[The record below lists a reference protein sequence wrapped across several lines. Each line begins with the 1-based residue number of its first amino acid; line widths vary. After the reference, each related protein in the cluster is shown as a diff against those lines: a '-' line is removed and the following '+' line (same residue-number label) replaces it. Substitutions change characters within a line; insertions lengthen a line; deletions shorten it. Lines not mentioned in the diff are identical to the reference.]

1 MDISRKI
8 CPYCGKALRLMP
20 PSREYLPNTMSVS
33 ANGIE
38 FRMTNTYRYDSY
50 TKQPKAE
57 TAYKRNDMFYK
68 FHATISDIEHSN
80 LFVRKNDCYVDHSR
94 KTAPV
99 GLVPTIYVRNQI
111 KKGGNALFR
120 CHMVFQCEKCFNIVA
135 INENPYFNNAGG
147 IMVFLWLLTLML
159 FAVAAMLVTS
169 GIFPHPIILLLLPI
183 PALISTVVFLIIMLI
198 SFQRI
203 KHTNNFAPVD
213 EFDNLVKMP
222 RLITV
227 NCNIPEKYRQEANIF
242 STELNGKVFR
252 LYLTSIRESAID
264 LYICGVD
271 GEQERMLNLLK
282 NRNAPLTLSFEDKE
296 IGSAEVL
303 NVYDIPEELVSSD
316 DLKPSSL
323 FEWRCAGCGYT
334 NPNNASECK
343 SCGRYK

>member
-1 MDISRKI
+1 MDLSRKI

-20 PSREYLPNTMSVS
+20 PSREYLPNTMGVS

-38 FRMTNTYRYDSY
+38 FRIANPYRFDSY
-50 TKQPKAE
+50 TKQPIANRSYKPTAE
-57 TAYKRNDMFYK
+57 IA
-68 FHATISDIEHSN
+68 SLEHSN
-80 LFVRKNDCYVDHSR
+80 ICMRQNDVYIDYHR
-94 KTAPV
+94 RTAPV
-99 GLVPTIYVRNQI
+99 HLVPTIYVRNQI

-120 CHMVFQCEKCFNIVA
+120 RHMVFQCQKCFNIIA

-169 GIFPHPIILLLLPI
+169 GIVPHPLILLLLPI
-183 PALISTVVFLIIMLI
+183 PALISTVIFLILMLI

-203 KHTNNFAPVD
+203 KHTNNFVPVD

-227 NCNIPEKYRQEANIF
+227 SCNIPEKYRQEANIF
-242 STELNGKVFR
+242 STKLDGKEYR

-271 GEQERMLNLLK
+271 GEQERMLDRLK
-282 NRNAPLTLSFEDKE
+282 DRSSPLVLSFEGKE

-303 NVYDIPEELVSSD
+303 NIYDIPEELVSSD

-334 NPNNASECK
+334 NPSNASECK